1 MKNFC
6 EEEVATD
13 SRNQGIFRQASAI
26 PASRQGSSAWSPGLD
41 WATVCRVEFL
51 ETVMV
56 METETVMETVMDS
69 AQLESKV
76 GPDNVDG
83 QRCTTERHRDTED
96 RKWAGR
102 LRAMCRDNHQ
112 DTRPVYSS
120 VRTLQGVSRRS
131 KVRGHRANRKW
142 MIS

>member
-51 ETVMV
+51 ETVM
-56 METETVMETVMDS
+56 ETVTWVGC
-69 AQLESKV
+69 AVGWKV
-76 GPDNVDG
+76 LAGCGLV
-83 QRCTTERHRDTED
+83 RHRRPFREIGARDGWD
-96 RKWAGR
+96 RVEYRW
-102 LRAMCRDNHQ
+102 
-112 DTRPVYSS
+112 
-120 VRTLQGVSRRS
+120 
-131 KVRGHRANRKW
+131 RG
-142 MIS
+142 

>member
-13 SRNQGIFRQASAI
+13 SRNQGICRQASAI

-51 ETVMV
+51 VTVM
-56 METETVMETVMDS
+56 ETVMETVTVTVMDS

-83 QRCTTERHRDTED
+83 QRYTTERHRDTED
-96 RKWAGR
+96 RKRAGR

-120 VRTLQGVSRRS
+120 VRTLQGVSQRS

>member
-26 PASRQGSSAWSPGLD
+26 PASRQGSSARSPGLD

-51 ETVMV
+51 VTVTVMV
-56 METETVMETVMDS
+56 MVTETVMEMVMDS

-96 RKWAGR
+96 RK
-102 LRAMCRDNHQ
+102 
-112 DTRPVYSS
+112 
-120 VRTLQGVSRRS
+120 
-131 KVRGHRANRKW
+131 
-142 MIS
+142 